1 MEKTEVVIVH
11 LELACFYADDQV
23 GEHLINQG
31 SERML
36 GLYINLFIYNLS
48 MKFIWQCICSMR
60 FICFKLYKQSH
71 LATYYSTLR
80 Q

>member
-23 GEHLINQG
+23 CEHWISVG

-36 GLYINLFIYNLS
+36 DLYINLFIYNLS
-48 MKFIWQCICSMR
+48 MKVIR
-60 FICFKLYKQSH
+60 
-71 LATYYSTLR
+71 
-80 Q
+80 